1 MSFSSDSRLWKKG
14 SMKLKITQSEEKRK
28 IENITRIS
36 GIVYK
41 RPKTQIIGESER
53 KERERRIEKN
63 ARTY

>member
-1 MSFSSDSRLWKKG
+1 
-14 SMKLKITQSEEKRK
+14 MKLKITQSEEKRK